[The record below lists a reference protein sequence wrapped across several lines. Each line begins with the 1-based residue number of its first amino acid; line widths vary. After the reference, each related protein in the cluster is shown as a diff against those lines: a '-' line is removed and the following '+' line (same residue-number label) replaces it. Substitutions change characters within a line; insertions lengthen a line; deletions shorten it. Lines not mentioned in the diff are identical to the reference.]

1 MSRNILSQKFCYK
14 QLFIILKFNLRF
26 TKSSII
32 FILMKKG
39 LKFLLLPAILFSV
52 SIVCQ
57 AQEKFKVGISMGQVY
72 PLNDFKSIA
81 PALLT
86 AGYAQTG
93 FTLNVDGDY
102 FLHNRFSVSL
112 RFHFGNAPINQPEYK
127 KKMANELAGYFSTN
141 DTVQYDINYWQW
153 VSPLIG
159 CKFNYPIILN
169 KVYVEA
175 GIFTGINFTQIP
187 NQNLVFNDKA
197 NKQLVISQNV
207 ETTDIS
213 IPLSCNAGFRFR
225 INETIELKVNAEY
238 FQTNTSFNHVS
249 YVKKDNSNVKT
260 EIAKIE
266 NQIPIKTLN
275 ATLGLVYSF

>member
-1 MSRNILSQKFCYK
+1 
-14 QLFIILKFNLRF
+14 
-26 TKSSII
+26 
-32 FILMKKG
+32 MKKAIR
-39 LKFLLLPAILFSV
+39 FLFLPVLIFLA
-52 SIVCQ
+52 SITCQ

-72 PLNDFKSIA
+72 PLNEFKSID
-81 PALLT
+81 PAKAT

-112 RFHFGNAPINQPEYK
+112 RFHFGNVPINQPEFK
-127 KKMANELAGYFSTN
+127 KKLNNELSSYFLAN

-159 CKFNYPIILN
+159 CKFNYPIVLN

-175 GIFTGINFTQIP
+175 GIFTGVNFTQIP

-213 IPLSCNAGFRFR
+213 IPISCNAGFRFR

-238 FQTNTSFNHVS
+238 FQTKTSFNHVN
-249 YVKKDNSNVKT
+249 YVKKDNSEVKT
-260 EIAKIE
+260 EISKDE
-266 NQIPIKTLN
+266 YHIPIQTLN